1 MDNFLSFK
9 GVGTAIITPFN
20 DDNDKSINYVKLKE
34 LIEFQIRSNVDSIV
48 VCGTT
53 GESSTLTLQEK
64 KALIDFTVKTV
75 GKRCFVIAGTGS
87 NYTKYAT
94 ELSVYAESVGCDGIL
109 VVTPYYNKC
118 NQEGLYLHYKEIA
131 DNINIPIILY
141 NVPTRTCVNLE
152 PKTVIKLSKINNII
166 GLKQANSDL
175 SQTIEILNNVDSN
188 FYIYSGNDDL
198 TLPILSL
205 GGMGVISVMS
215 NFLPK
220 QMKLLT
226 DSFFNNDLE
235 TAKITQL
242 KYYDLM
248 KALFKDINPI
258 PVKECMNILEFN
270 VGKTRL
276 PLCDTSENN
285 KEYFKNLLKSYNL
298 I

>member
-1 MDNFLSFK
+1 MNNFINFK

-20 DDNDKSINYVKLKE
+20 DDTNKTINYIKLKE
-34 LIEFQIRSNVDSIV
+34 LIEFQIRSNIDAIV

-64 KALIDFTVKTV
+64 KELIDFTVKTV
-75 GKRCFVIAGTGS
+75 NSRCLVIAGTGS
-87 NYTKYAT
+87 NYTKYAI
-94 ELSVYAESVGCDGIL
+94 ELSIYAQKVGCDGVL

-131 DNINIPIILY
+131 GSIDIPVILY

-152 PKTVIKLSKINNII
+152 PKTVIRLSKINNITA
-166 GLKQANSDL
+166 LKQANSDL
-175 SQTIEILNNVDSN
+175 SQTVEILNEVDSN

-215 NFLPK
+215 NLLPK
-220 QMKLLT
+220 QTKLIT
-226 DSFFNNDLE
+226 DSYFNNDLLS
-235 TAKITQL
+235 AKTTQL
-242 KYYDLM
+242 KYYNLI

-258 PVKECMNILEFN
+258 PIKECMNILEFN

-276 PLCDTSENN
+276 PLCDTTKAN
-285 KEYFKNLLKSYNL
+285 KDYFKDLLKSYNL